1 MLLFGNIAIY
11 RYLPHKLYSEARDY
25 ICRNPEMTLPEKQL
39 EPLGNQVGQVQMT
52 LGRDLLKKTIIIIII
67 II

>member
-11 RYLPHKLYSEARDY
+11 RYLPHKLYSEAVN

-39 EPLGNQVGQVQMT
+39 ERLGNQVGQVQMT